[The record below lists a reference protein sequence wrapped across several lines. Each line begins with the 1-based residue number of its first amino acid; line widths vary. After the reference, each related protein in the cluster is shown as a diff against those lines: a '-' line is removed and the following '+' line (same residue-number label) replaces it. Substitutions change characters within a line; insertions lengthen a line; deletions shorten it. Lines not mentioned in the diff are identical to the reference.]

1 MQDESSSSEKS
12 DAIAPVMANRMN
24 LAVSGR
30 EVAIYGLGTATGSVQ
45 VTVFD
50 MQGRLLFRRNV
61 TGQNNAFALPGA
73 GSYLVRVGTENHV
86 VKIR

>member
-1 MQDESSSSEKS
+1 MGLHFAETSRWYLS
-12 DAIAPVMANRMN
+12 
-24 LAVSGR
+24 VSGR
-30 EVAIYGLGTATGSVQ
+30 ELSIVGVESAPVA
-45 VTVFD
+45 VFD

>member
-1 MQDESSSSEKS
+1 
-12 DAIAPVMANRMN
+12 MANRMN

-30 EVAIYGLGTATGSVQ
+30 EVAVYGLGAAAGSVQ

-61 TGQNNAFALPGA
+61 AGQNNVFALPGA
-73 GSYLVRVGTENHV
+73 GSYLVRVGAENHV